1 MEDPQR
7 AYSLKAVVDNY
18 YLHQNE
24 DSLRQVIE
32 SVAGLIRYLARLY
45 GGGCAEDDLFQ
56 TGNLGL
62 LKALKSYDP
71 GNGASFVT
79 YASYCI
85 MGEIRHLVRKQ
96 ASHNRPGCIIE
107 IQYKVDKVVEEY
119 TKIHGDVPSVAYIA
133 QKLNIKEE
141 SVSEVMKAGMVS
153 FDEID
158 AAKIH
163 SSAYE
168 TFHLPIEDK
177 LTLYQAMKKL
187 SEVQQKV
194 IHMLFYRDMTQQQVA
209 EKLSMTQKQVSRIK
223 GRSVQILRVDM
234 LEENS
239 TTTLDNNKLRA

>member
-1 MEDPQR
+1 M
-7 AYSLKAVVDNY
+7 
-18 YLHQNE
+18 
-24 DSLRQVIE
+24 
-32 SVAGLIRYLARLY
+32 
-45 GGGCAEDDLFQ
+45 
-56 TGNLGL
+56 

-71 GNGASFVT
+71 EKGASFVT
-79 YASYCI
+79 YASYSI

-107 IQYKVDKVVEEY
+107 IQYKVDKVVEDY
-119 TKIHGDVPSVAYIA
+119 TKMHGDVPSVVYIA

-141 SVSEVMKAGMVS
+141 SVSEVMKAGMMS

-187 SEVQQKV
+187 SDVQQKV
-194 IHMLFYRDMTQQQVA
+194 IHMLFYRDMTQKKVA
-209 EKLSMTQKQVSRIK
+209 EKLGMTQKQVSRVK
-223 GRSVQILRVDM
+223 ERSVQILRVDM
-234 LEENS
+234 LDENS
-239 TTTLDNNKLRA
+239 AKTSGQP